1 MLNRETDTRSRARSR
16 NDNNVGAEIG
26 QNNINANAVAVA
38 VSVGVDVAGGD
49 IVAETHFNQ
58 LQANLALSPL
68 SHPCGGVAGEDR
80 VVCMANAL
88 GLWPAAAVANL
99 PRSVARRRQ
108 LLQAGG
114 RREAGE
120 ASSRRGQFG
129 HLTRSLQYLLPRLD
143 A

>member
-1 MLNRETDTRSRARSR
+1 MLNGERDTRSRARSR

-26 QNNINANAVAVA
+26 QNNINANAVAVGVA
-38 VSVGVDVAGGD
+38 VGVDVAGGD

-58 LQANLALSPL
+58 LQANLALSPPTHFSL

-99 PRSVARRRQ
+99 PRSVAMRRQ
-108 LLQAGG
+108 LLQAGRQAGGKEEGG
-114 RREAGE
+114 RRHRDVAN
-120 ASSRRGQFG
+120 
-129 HLTRSLQYLLPRLD
+129 LD
-143 A
+143 T

>member
-38 VSVGVDVAGGD
+38 VGVDVAGGD

-88 GLWPAAAVANL
+88 GLWPAAAVTNL

-114 RREAGE
+114 RR
-120 ASSRRGQFG
+120 
-129 HLTRSLQYLLPRLD
+129 
-143 A
+143 

>member
-26 QNNINANAVAVA
+26 QNNINANAVAV
-38 VSVGVDVAGGD
+38 SVGVDVAGGD

-58 LQANLALSPL
+58 LQANLALSPPPP
-68 SHPCGGVAGEDR
+68 SPPCGGVAGEDR

-88 GLWPAAAVANL
+88 GLWPAAAVTNL

-114 RREAGE
+114 RR
-120 ASSRRGQFG
+120 
-129 HLTRSLQYLLPRLD
+129 
-143 A
+143 